1 MCCLWSPKLQ
11 WTCLIILEYARV
23 HCAGENACETRTARE
38 GPNDPESSHWGSQS
52 ACLNLLQLKEI
63 CYHLCNGI
71 TKFKVCKFIPTN
83 IILSPSPPLWRRCG
97 ALEVAQRKDA
107 KSGDR
112 TPRWGRCFWKN
123 YYCIEKTWFE
133 DRRIFVEILIAAIWS
148 KVKRTH
154 WVNFYKW

>member
-1 MCCLWSPKLQ
+1 MHLC
-11 WTCLIILEYARV
+11 T
-23 HCAGENACETRTARE
+23 CAGENACETRTARE
-38 GPNDPESSHWGSQS
+38 GPNDPESTHWGSQS

-112 TPRWGRCFWKN
+112 TPRWGRCLKN
-123 YYCIEKTWFE
+123 KYYIEKNMVWRQTYFCRNLDCSNMKQSEKNTLGKFLQMINICFLLGFFGEE
-133 DRRIFVEILIAAIWS
+133 DW
-148 KVKRTH
+148 
-154 WVNFYKW
+154 